1 MLARLILA
9 LLLAAFA
16 FPAVAPAACHDASA
30 SRGSAV
36 VMDMAAMDMGAQGAM
51 SDIGSDHGSNHR
63 PDHEAP
69 DRKATPLHGCIG
81 CVPPSNWNGARV
93 PGVALREPVMVTER
107 VAVLDL
113 GAGVAPALRPPR
125 EA

>member
-30 SRGSAV
+30 SRGSAI
-36 VMDMAAMDMGAQGAM
+36 VMDMAAMGGTHAAISG
-51 SDIGSDHGSNHR
+51 HR

-69 DRKATPLHGCIG
+69 DRKPTPLHGCIG
-81 CVPPSNWNGARV
+81 CVPPSNWNTARV
-93 PGVALREPVMVTER
+93 LGVALREPAMVTER
-107 VAVLDL
+107 AAVLDL

>member
-30 SRGSAV
+30 SRRSAA
-36 VMDMAAMDMGAQGAM
+36 VMDMPAMGGMQEATSG
-51 SDIGSDHGSNHR
+51 HR

-81 CVPPSNWNGARV
+81 CVPPSNWNAARV
-93 PGVALREPVMVTER
+93 LGVALREPAMVTER
-107 VAVLDL
+107 AAVLDL

>member
-1 MLARLILA
+1 
-9 LLLAAFA
+9 
-16 FPAVAPAACHDASA
+16 
-30 SRGSAV
+30 
-36 VMDMAAMDMGAQGAM
+36 M
-51 SDIGSDHGSNHR
+51 SGTHEEMSSHR

-81 CVPPSNWNGARV
+81 CVPPSNWNTVRV
-93 PGVALREPVMVTER
+93 LGMALREPAMVTER
-107 VAVLDL
+107 AAVLDL

>member
-16 FPAVAPAACHDASA
+16 FPAVAPAACHDAPA
-30 SRGSAV
+30 SRGHGAV
-36 VMDMAAMDMGAQGAM
+36 IDMAAMGGAHE
-51 SDIGSDHGSNHR
+51 SVSDHGSDHR
-63 PDHEAP
+63 AGHEAP

-93 PGVALREPVMVTER
+93 LGVALREPVMVTER

>member
-30 SRGSAV
+30 SRGHAV
-36 VMDMAAMDMGAQGAM
+36 VMDMAAMSGTHDAM
-51 SDIGSDHGSNHR
+51 SDHR
-63 PDHEAP
+63 RDHEAP

-81 CVPPSNWNGARV
+81 CVPPSNWDGARIL
-93 PGVALREPVMVTER
+93 GVALREPALVTER
-107 VAVLDL
+107 AAVLDL
-113 GAGVAPALRPPR
+113 GAGIAPALRPPR

>member
-30 SRGSAV
+30 PRGSGV
-36 VMDMAAMDMGAQGAM
+36 VMDMAAMGGTHEAM
-51 SDIGSDHGSNHR
+51 SDHG

-69 DRKATPLHGCIG
+69 DRKATALHGCIG

-93 PGVALREPVMVTER
+93 LGVALREPAVVTGR

-113 GAGVAPALRPPR
+113 GAGGAPALRPPR

>member
-16 FPAVAPAACHDASA
+16 FPAVAPAACHDASV
-30 SRGSAV
+30 SRRHAV
-36 VMDMAAMDMGAQGAM
+36 VMDMAAMGGTYEAISG
-51 SDIGSDHGSNHR
+51 HR

-81 CVPPSNWNGARV
+81 CVPPSNWNTARV
-93 PGVALREPVMVTER
+93 LGVALREPAMVTER

-125 EA
+125 KA

>member
-1 MLARLILA
+1 MGDMLARLILA

-30 SRGSAV
+30 SRGHGV
-36 VMDMAAMDMGAQGAM
+36 VMDMAAMSGTHD
-51 SDIGSDHGSNHR
+51 SISSHR

-81 CVPPSNWNGARV
+81 CVPPSNWNTVRV
-93 PGVALREPVMVTER
+93 LGMALREPAMVTER
-107 VAVLDL
+107 AAVLDL
-113 GAGVAPALRPPR
+113 GPGVAPALRPPR

>member
-16 FPAVAPAACHDASA
+16 FPAGAPAACHDVSA
-30 SRGSAV
+30 PRGHDV
-36 VMDMAAMDMGAQGAM
+36 VMDMAAMGGAHEAI
-51 SDIGSDHGSNHR
+51 SSHR

-81 CVPPSNWNGARV
+81 CVPPSNWNTARV
-93 PGVALREPVMVTER
+93 LGVALREPAMVTER

-113 GAGVAPALRPPR
+113 GTGVAPALRPPR

>member
-16 FPAVAPAACHDASA
+16 FPAVAPAACHDAPA
-30 SRGSAV
+30 SRGHGV
-36 VMDMAAMDMGAQGAM
+36 VMDMAAMGGTHEAVSG
-51 SDIGSDHGSNHR
+51 HR

-81 CVPPSNWNGARV
+81 CVPPSNWNAARV
-93 PGVALREPVMVTER
+93 LGVALQEPVMVTER
-107 VAVLDL
+107 AAVLDL
-113 GAGVAPALRPPR
+113 GAGIAPALRPPR
-125 EA
+125 KA

>member
-30 SRGSAV
+30 SPGHGV
-36 VMDMAAMDMGAQGAM
+36 VMDMPAM
-51 SDIGSDHGSNHR
+51 SGTQEAM

-81 CVPPSNWNGARV
+81 CVPPSNWNAARV
-93 PGVALREPVMVTER
+93 LGVALREPAMVTER
-107 VAVLDL
+107 AAVLDL

-125 EA
+125 KA

>member
-36 VMDMAAMDMGAQGAM
+36 VMDMAAMDMGPQEAM
-51 SDIGSDHGSNHR
+51 SDHGSDHR
-63 PDHEAP
+63 AGHEAP

-81 CVPPSNWNGARV
+81 CVPPSNWHGARV

>member
-30 SRGSAV
+30 SRGHGV
-36 VMDMAAMDMGAQGAM
+36 VTEMAAMGGMHEAI
-51 SDIGSDHGSNHR
+51 SSHR

-81 CVPPSNWNGARV
+81 CVPPSNWIAARV
-93 PGVALREPVMVTER
+93 LGVALREPVMVTER
-107 VAVLDL
+107 AAVLDL

-125 EA
+125 KA

>member
-30 SRGSAV
+30 ARGHAV
-36 VMDMAAMDMGAQGAM
+36 VMDMAAMSGTHEAM
-51 SDIGSDHGSNHR
+51 

-81 CVPPSNWNGARV
+81 CVPPSNWNAARV
-93 PGVALREPVMVTER
+93 LGVALREPVMVTER
-107 VAVLDL
+107 AAVLDL